1 MTQEDEDQDP
11 LERLLLDKNSINRE
25 KLTEALEDR
34 IGIDQDSA
42 DPVYRAGWQNLSNKK
57 KTTYF
62 LLYRKAVVALGMEK
76 EENEGMSSRE
86 ISDETGVNY
95 DTLRSILSRAEYIE
109 KDEEKGGYI
118 IPGHSLDRAIEVVED
133 E

>member
-1 MTQEDEDQDP
+1 MTEDQDP

-42 DPVYRAGWQNLSNKK
+42 EPVYRAGWQNLSNKR

-76 EENEGMSSRE
+76 EENEGMSSSK
-86 ISDETGVNY
+86 ISEKTGVNY
-95 DTLRSILSRAEYIE
+95 DTLRSILSRTDYMG

-118 IPGHSLDRAIEVVED
+118 IPGHSLERAIEVVEG
-133 E
+133 

>member
-1 MTQEDEDQDP
+1 MTKEDDQDP

-42 DPVYRAGWQNLSNKK
+42 EPVYRAGWQNLSNKK
-57 KTTYF
+57 KTAYF

-76 EENEGMSSRE
+76 EENEGMASRE
-86 ISDETGVNY
+86 ISDEIGVNY
-95 DTLRSILSRAEYIE
+95 DTLRSILSRADYIE
-109 KDEEKGGYI
+109 KDGEKGGHI
-118 IPGHSLDRAIEVVED
+118 IPGHSLERAIEVVES